1 MWDLNSRVNPGIEES
16 DKRRATGNITVSIE
30 IMLSIPA
37 ANMVVPWI
45 LYFFCL
51 TTMKPTTS
59 MPKDR
64 SCRIML
70 SSLLKGAVV
79 FSRLAMW

>member
-1 MWDLNSRVNPGIEES
+1 MWDLNNRVNP
-16 DKRRATGNITVSIE
+16 DMVTFTKRSATGNITVSIE
-30 IMLSIPA
+30 TRLSIPA

-51 TTMKPTTS
+51 TMMKPTTS
-59 MPKDR
+59 MPKD
-64 SCRIML
+64 SSWSIML
-70 SSLLKGAVV
+70 SSLLKGALV